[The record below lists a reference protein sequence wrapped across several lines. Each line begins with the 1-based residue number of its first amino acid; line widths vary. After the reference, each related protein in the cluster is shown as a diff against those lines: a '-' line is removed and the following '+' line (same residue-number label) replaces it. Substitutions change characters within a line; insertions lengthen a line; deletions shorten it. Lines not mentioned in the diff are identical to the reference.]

1 MAKPCKE
8 MKEQNWYAIYTKP
21 RWEKK
26 VSKLLTDRDII
37 TYCPLNKVRRRW
49 SDRIKTVWV
58 PLLPSYL
65 FVHISMKEMQK
76 VRETPG
82 VINFVYIEGKP
93 AIVRDFEVVRIRKFL
108 NEFENVEL
116 VPFILRKDQRVMINQ
131 GLLVEEEG
139 RIIDLKNNKVEVAI
153 ESLNYNLIALFDKS
167 KLINN

>member
-1 MAKPCKE
+1 
-8 MKEQNWYAIYTKP
+8 MKEKNWYAIYTKP

-26 VSKLLTDRDII
+26 VSKLLTDRNIV
-37 TYCPLNKVRRRW
+37 TYCPLNKVRRKW
-49 SDRIKTVWV
+49 SDRMKTVWV

-65 FVHISMKEMQK
+65 FVYIDLTEMQK

-108 NEFENVEL
+108 SEFENVALE
-116 VPFILRKDQRVMINQ
+116 PFNPQRNQRVMVNQ
-131 GLLVEEEG
+131 GILVEEEG
-139 RIIDLKNNKVEVAI
+139 RVIDLKNNKVEVAI
-153 ESLNYNLIALFDKS
+153 ESLHYNLVALFDKS